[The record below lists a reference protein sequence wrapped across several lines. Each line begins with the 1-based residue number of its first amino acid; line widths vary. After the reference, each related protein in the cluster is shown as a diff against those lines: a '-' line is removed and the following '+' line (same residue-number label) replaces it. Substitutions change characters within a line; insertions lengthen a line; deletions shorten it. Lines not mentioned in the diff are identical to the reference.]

1 MAPRVLII
9 GASVGGATAAI
20 TLRGL
25 GIETVMIEK
34 ELSKAKP
41 CGGAVP
47 PVAFREFDLPTHLI
61 DRKVTHC
68 LIISPSGQETNV
80 PVAGSVP
87 TDDDYVAM
95 VRREVF
101 DGYLRERAQERGAD
115 LIHAQLTNLEVSSSG
130 VRAHYRSMSDGS
142 EHTIDADVVIGADGA
157 YSPTSK
163 LLGLPALP
171 RAFAIQ
177 ERITLPASQM
187 ARWEDTAELY
197 LGQEVSPDLYAWAF
211 PKRDHIAIGI
221 GAGPGHTQRTKELLI
236 NLKRRLGPALDGGRV
251 MLREAHALPMK
262 PRKQMA
268 FDRAMLIGDAA
279 GLVVHTSGEGI
290 YWAMKSGQLAAQVL
304 GQHLDAP
311 TAQNLRAYERNWW
324 KQYGTMYTFLEF
336 LQWWGYGN
344 ERQMEVFTEM
354 CRNPD
359 VQRLTFDSYMYKTM
373 VPAPWAVQMKMTW
386 DIIRAQVRNYA
397 RRRTPLRRA
406 CAKSPSGPH
415 PQPLSLTGR
424 GEIPQQDAS
433 GSPSP

>member
-1 MAPRVLII
+1 MAPRVLIV

-34 ELSKAKP
+34 ELLKAKP
-41 CGGAVP
+41 CGGAMP
-47 PVAFREFDLPTHLI
+47 PAAFREFDLPTHLI
-61 DRKVTHC
+61 DRKVKHC
-68 LIISPSGQETNV
+68 LIVSPSGQETRI
-80 PVAGSVP
+80 PVVSTTP

-101 DGYLRERAQERGAD
+101 DGYLRDRAQARGAE
-115 LIHAQLTNLEVSSSG
+115 LIHAQLVGLEVTSAG
-130 VRAHYRSMSDGS
+130 VRARYRSMPDGG
-142 EHTIDADVVIGADGA
+142 EHVIDADVVIGADGA

-163 LLGLPALP
+163 FLGLPALP
-171 RAFAIQ
+171 RAIAIQ
-177 ERITLPASQM
+177 ERVMLPASQM
-187 ARWEDTAELY
+187 ARWEDTADIY

-211 PKRDHIAIGI
+211 PKQDHIAIGI
-221 GAGPGHTQRTKELLI
+221 GAGPGHTQRAKELLA
-236 NLKRRLGPALDGGRV
+236 NLKRRIGPALAGGRV
-251 MLREAHALPMK
+251 ILREAHALPME

-304 GQHLDAP
+304 AQHLDAP
-311 TAQNLRAYERNWW
+311 TAQNLRAYERIWW
-324 KQYGTMYTFLEF
+324 MQYGTMYKFLEI

-354 CRNPD
+354 CRNRD

-386 DIIRAQVRNYA
+386 DIIRAQARNYV
-397 RRRTPLRRA
+397 RRRTPLRERDRVLA
-406 CAKSPSGPH
+406 
-415 PQPLSLTGR
+415 
-424 GEIPQQDAS
+424 EV
-433 GSPSP
+433 